1 VPRVDRGW
9 VLVDVSRIL
18 ESPLEWVEPAVEWGA
33 VLATAPA
40 RLSVRLG
47 GRSVYVEAG
56 VGSLVFPPGS
66 GVEGLVVASPA
77 WVDGCRVSG
86 FEPPRVAEPGGGR
99 VEPPLVALDVGDPV
113 ALFANGREWGG
124 ELGRAGGVRLVVDSR
139 GATVL
144 AYEGGYVL
152 GVVSG
157 RAREALEY
165 MAGLYSPC
173 RGR

>member
-9 VLVDVSRIL
+9 VLVDVSRVL
-18 ESPLEWVEPAVEWGA
+18 ESPRGWIEPAVEWEA
-33 VLATAPA
+33 VLVTSPS
-40 RLSVRLG
+40 RLSVDLG
-47 GRSVYVEAG
+47 VRRVFVEAG

-66 GVEGLVVASPA
+66 EVEGLVVASPA

-86 FEPPRVAEPGGGR
+86 FEPPRVGDPGGGR

-113 ALFANGREWGG
+113 ALFANGRVWTG
-124 ELGRAGGVRLVVDSR
+124 ELGRVDGVKLVVDSR
-139 GATVL
+139 GSTVL
-144 AYEGGYVL
+144 AYAGGYVL